1 MSAVTRTNS
10 AVLLCYLPLRFE
22 FVGNNS
28 ATKRDLDRVAILPE
42 INMVNSLLFLPAFFV
57 LSIRPYKKRVFCN
70 GGAEGNRT
78 HDLLNAILLNSIDY
92 YKFNKN
98 NSLQRFQ

>member
-1 MSAVTRTNS
+1 MSAVTRANS

-57 LSIRPYKKRVFCN
+57 LSIRPYKKRVK
-70 GGAEGNRT
+70 
-78 HDLLNAILLNSIDY
+78 
-92 YKFNKN
+92 YKKPPGSRGFFVMVELKGIEPMT
-98 NSLQRFQ
+98 S